1 MRRIASALF
10 AAAFA
15 ALLVPA
21 PAAAQYP
28 SKPVR
33 WIIAWPAG
41 GPTDT
46 IGRMVAQKLG
56 EALGQQVLVENR
68 PGAAGMIGSEAV
80 ARSAPDGHTLLMAVV
95 QDVTRPALVPKIP
108 FDVLKDLEPIIK
120 VYDLPF
126 IISVNRSVVPV
137 DNLEQLIAYARER
150 GDKFQYATPS
160 NGSVGH
166 LSFELLKQLAKF
178 DATHIPYKGS
188 APAMQDLL
196 GGQVPMMY
204 GDMVS
209 ALANIRAGKIKAI
222 AVSTAARV
230 PVLPDVPT
238 VAESGFP
245 GFLGVA
251 WGGIMVPAGTPA
263 AIKER
268 LYRETAKILETPDV
282 QARIRGVGVEP
293 AAIVPQEAFGAFMR
307 SEMDKWGK
315 VIRERDIRAQ

>member
-1 MRRIASALF
+1 MRHLLRVLF
-10 AAAFA
+10 LAAMLCGNAW
-15 ALLVPA
+15 
-21 PAAAQYP
+21 AQYP

-33 WIIAWPAG
+33 WVIAWPAG

-46 IGRMVAQKLG
+46 IGRIVAQKLG
-56 EALGQQVLVENR
+56 ESFGQQVLVENR

-95 QDVTRPALVPKIP
+95 QDITRPAMVPKVP
-108 FDVLKDLEPIIK
+108 FEILKDLEPVIK
-120 VYDLPF
+120 IYDLPF
-126 IISVNRSVVPV
+126 LIAVNRSIFPV
-137 DNLEQLIAYARER
+137 DTLEQLIAWAKQNP
-150 GDKFQYATPS
+150 GKLQYATPS
-160 NGSVGH
+160 NGSMGH
-166 LSFELLKQLAKF
+166 LSFELLKQLASF
-178 DATHIPYKGS
+178 DATHVPYKGS

-222 AVSTAARV
+222 AVSTATRV

-251 WGGIMVPAGTPA
+251 WGGIMVPAGTPPA
-263 AIKER
+263 TKER
-268 LYRETAKILETPDV
+268 LYAETAKILQTPDV
-282 QARIRGVGVEP
+282 QARIRSVGVEP
-293 AAIVPQEAFGAFMR
+293 APVAPPEGFGSFMR

-315 VIRERDIRAQ
+315 LIRDRDIKAQ